1 MNFAAHV
8 DLLNSKQIHQI
19 TNHPVHLIGEDG
31 KLSSP
36 SALIPFCWFGV
47 NMSNVGV
54 KIDQFDVPVCNS
66 FRAKVLDDQ
75 LCYEVDPNRLRKNV
89 SINDFNEGFKFYV
102 DLNEDRQYPTLKS
115 PRNDFL
121 MYLDTVGRYLF
132 EIIVTQDVHLGK

>member
-66 FRAKVLDDQ
+66 FRAKVLDNQ
-75 LCYEVDPNRLRKNV
+75 LCYEVDPNSLKDNV
-89 SINDFNEGFKFYV
+89 SFQDFKEGFSFYV
-102 DLNEDRQYPTLKS
+102 DINEDRQYPSRALQPDFRIYLNTIGKTTYSTL
-115 PRNDFL
+115 
-121 MYLDTVGRYLF
+121 T
-132 EIIVTQDVHLGK
+132 